1 MLKNLRSLL
10 FLSFFIVVTVSTAL
24 HELSPSHQADSCPI
38 CVVDEHTLSADI
50 VSDDSIRQNT
60 LSCDCFSP
68 PKRWVIAE
76 PISISQARAPPHLF
90 S

>member
-10 FLSFFIVVTVSTAL
+10 FLFFFIVATVSTAL
-24 HELSPSHQADSCPI
+24 HELSPSHQAENCPI
-38 CVVDEHTLSADI
+38 CIVDEQTLSADI
-50 VSDDSIRQNT
+50 VSDDSIGQNT

-68 PKRWVIAE
+68 PKRWVRAE